1 MSEGAPEEPQHR
13 SWLQQGLELVTI
25 TSVAGSGLISGDLW
39 IAIGAGAVALL
50 FLSDRGQHR
59 ALIEVARKLSPTY
72 VAGLSVGAHLIN
84 NLLFCS
90 LAFCAGRLS
99 GLVWFDVVEA
109 GGRSP
114 VCFSSTTRPSNCSA
128 PASGGCDSSR
138 LDQAS

>member
-99 GLVWFDVVEA
+99 GLVWFDVVDGRHGAWNSVALWSLITVAIVLVMQAIWWMMERA
-109 GGRSP
+109 GR
-114 VCFSSTTRPSNCSA
+114 
-128 PASGGCDSSR
+128 
-138 LDQAS
+138 